1 MKISNKINYPY
12 PIWGWADDYSNSE
25 IDYSIRQAESDATYI
40 NYELELRSHNEDIEK
55 LIPEKACHICVI
67 ECSQTFFHKVI
78 YSEEPKFTISIPRV
92 EVSKGVEC
100 KWMIISKEKI
110 LDFRSEYLHTDYSG
124 DVIFPKGAMLAYITS
139 FTIQLQFT
147 SEQHSVGDIITVKR
161 HENDDVEFV
170 LDNPKITILM
180 PKTMLDQFDACGD
193 QFSYTMLSTFYRQ
206 ALERACSRILEHTD
220 QDWYEILAEMI
231 ESIPEDENIDPP
243 EALSEDEIG
252 YDMETC
258 HIIADYIFRKP
269 EREMLKCLCEVTE
282 KLNG

>member
-12 PIWGWADDYSNSE
+12 PIWGWADDYTNGE
-25 IDYSIRQAESDATYI
+25 IAYIVRAIDYDTRYI
-40 NYELELRSHNEDIEK
+40 NYELELLSRNEDIEK

-100 KWMIISKEKI
+100 KWMIISKEEI
-110 LDFRSEYLHTDYSG
+110 VDFRSDLLHSDYSG
-124 DVIFPKGAMLAYITS
+124 MVLFPKGAMLAYITS

-147 SEQHSVGDIITVKR
+147 SEQHSVGEIITVKK
-161 HENDDVEFV
+161 HEGEDIDFV

-180 PKTMLDQFDACGD
+180 PKIMLDQFDACGD
-193 QFSYTMLSTFYRQ
+193 QFSHTMLSRFYRQ
-206 ALERACSRILEHTD
+206 ALELACSKITEYTD
-220 QDWYEILAEMI
+220 QSWYEILAEMI
-231 ESIPEDENIDPP
+231 DNIPDDEGIKSPED
-243 EALSEDEIG
+243 LSESEGG

-258 HIIADYIFRKP
+258 HAIVDYIFRKP
-269 EREMLKCLCEVTE
+269 EKEMLKNLCEITE